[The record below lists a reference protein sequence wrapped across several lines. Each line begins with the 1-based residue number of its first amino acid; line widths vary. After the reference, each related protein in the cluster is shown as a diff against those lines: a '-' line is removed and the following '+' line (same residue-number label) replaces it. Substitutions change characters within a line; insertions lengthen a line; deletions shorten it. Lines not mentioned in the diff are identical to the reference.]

1 MQKLIFGR
9 YDHAAFLTFIAYAA
23 GSVIFPVVM
32 PDLAHD
38 LNFPLN
44 DGGMGAAGAL
54 HFVRSGAMVL
64 SMACSGFLAAR
75 FGLRETILPG
85 LFLMSGAVAAAV
97 FAPNYAFLIVVMLF
111 AGMGEGALEAL
122 ATPFVQELHR
132 DNEPGRY
139 VNFSHGFWS
148 VGVALATVGAGVM
161 LNCRIPWQVALLTVA
176 LCGVPG
182 IILLLLPS
190 KQEQVKLEK
199 ARGQSTA
206 EVFANTVKIFRNGRF
221 RLYFIAIFFA
231 GGGEWCLTFWT
242 PGFIRLVHGGSALV
256 SGMAMALFA
265 FGMVAGR
272 MLSGMLVPQK
282 YLPHLLVWCGIFSII
297 AGSLVPFAPNILLV
311 CVLVTLCG
319 VSVGPFWPSIQSVC
333 VDKLKLDS
341 TLTYIILSCAGIPG
355 CGIFTWLQGEL
366 GDIGFIGLRYSF
378 FLMPLSVLFM
388 TLLLLAAFRRGTEA
402 VSRQ

>member
-9 YDHAAFLTFIAYAA
+9 YDYAAFLTFIAYAA

-54 HFVRSGAMVL
+54 HFVRSGAMVV

-182 IILLLLPS
+182 IVLLFLPS
-190 KQEQVKLEK
+190 KSEQRKLENAK
-199 ARGQSTA
+199 GQSTA

-221 RLYFIAIFFA
+221 WLYFIAIFLPA
-231 GGGEWCLTFWT
+231 AVNG
-242 PGFIRLVHGGSALV
+242 ALPSGRRV
-256 SGMAMALFA
+256 S
-265 FGMVAGR
+265 
-272 MLSGMLVPQK
+272 S
-282 YLPHLLVWCGIFSII
+282 VWCMAAVHWFPVWRWRCLLS
-297 AGSLVPFAPNILLV
+297 AWLPAECFPECLFRRNI
-311 CVLVTLCG
+311 CRSFWSG
-319 VSVGPFWPSIQSVC
+319 VEHFPLWR
-333 VDKLKLDS
+333 
-341 TLTYIILSCAGIPG
+341 
-355 CGIFTWLQGEL
+355 E
-366 GDIGFIGLRYSF
+366 
-378 FLMPLSVLFM
+378 FLF
-388 TLLLLAAFRRGTEA
+388 LLLQIFGRCAF
-402 VSRQ
+402 

>member
-1 MQKLIFGR
+1 MKKLIFGR

-32 PDLAHD
+32 PDLARD

-54 HFVRSGAMVL
+54 HFFRSGAMVV
-64 SMACSGFLAAR
+64 SMAFSGFLAAR
-75 FGLRETILPG
+75 FGVRETILPG
-85 LFLMSGAVAAAV
+85 LFLMSGAVAGAV
-97 FAPNYAFLIVVMLF
+97 FAPSYAFLVVVMIL

-139 VNFSHGFWS
+139 VNFAHGFWS

-161 LNCRIPWQVALLTVA
+161 LNYHVPWQLALLIVA

-182 IILLLLPS
+182 IVLLLVPS
-190 KQEQVKLEK
+190 PAEQRKLE
-199 ARGQSTA
+199 AVRGQSA
-206 EVFANTVKIFRNGRF
+206 ADVLSNAFAIFRNGRF
-221 RLYFIAIFFA
+221 WLYFGAIFFA

-242 PGFIRLVHGGSALV
+242 PSFIRLVHDGSAFV

-282 YLPHLLVWCGIFSII
+282 NLPQLLLWCGVFSI
-297 AGSLVPFAPNILLV
+297 AGGCVIPFAPNIWLACLLI
-311 CVLVTLCG
+311 TLCG
-319 VSVGPFWPSIQSVC
+319 VGVGPFWPSIQSVC

-355 CGIFTWLQGEL
+355 CGFFTWLQGAV
-366 GDIGFIGLRYSF
+366 GDIEAVGLRYSF
-378 FLMPLSVLFM
+378 FLMPLSILIMTILLFI
-388 TLLLLAAFRRGTEA
+388 AFRRGTEA
-402 VSRQ
+402 EPKL